1 MQNMEWYALL
11 SKPALTPPD
20 AVFGMVWP
28 VLYVMIFVALAVYWK
43 TKSEIKKTAGYVCF
57 FIQLLMNLSWT
68 TVFFSMQSPVAALI
82 LLAAM
87 TVVAAKTVRLF
98 FKVSKI
104 AGGLMVPYGM
114 WLLFALYLNAG
125 IAVLN

>member
-43 TKSEIKKTAGYVCF
+43 TKSEIKKTTGYVCF
-57 FIQLLMNLSWT
+57 FIQMLMNLSWT

-87 TVVAAKTVRLF
+87 TVVAAKTVWFLQPCICAKGLVIRSLSGGKLVSRELF
-98 FKVSKI
+98 Q
-104 AGGLMVPYGM
+104 
-114 WLLFALYLNAG
+114 
-125 IAVLN
+125 

>member
-43 TKSEIKKTAGYVCF
+43 TKSEIKKRRAMF
-57 FIQLLMNLSWT
+57 
-68 TVFFSMQSPVAALI
+68 VFSF
-82 LLAAM
+82 
-87 TVVAAKTVRLF
+87 
-98 FKVSKI
+98 
-104 AGGLMVPYGM
+104 
-114 WLLFALYLNAG
+114 NC
-125 IAVLN
+125 